1 MPVFYILID
10 IIELTCYININLK
23 TDTDTNGGSLT
34 EFYYAGT
41 ALLKIRHYIYSNLFF
56 KETIIM
62 VVIAVIP
69 KPVVSPKNDLAKVN
83 SN

>member
-23 TDTDTNGGSLT
+23 TDTNGGSLT

-41 ALLKIRHYIYSNLFF
+41 AAGILDD
-56 KETIIM
+56 IIGNRDVSV

-69 KPVVSPKNDLAKVN
+69 KLVVSPKNDLAKVN

>member
-1 MPVFYILID
+1 MPVFSILID

-41 ALLKIRHYIYSNLFF
+41 ALLKSD
-56 KETIIM
+56 II
-62 VVIAVIP
+62 
-69 KPVVSPKNDLAKVN
+69 L
-83 SN
+83 